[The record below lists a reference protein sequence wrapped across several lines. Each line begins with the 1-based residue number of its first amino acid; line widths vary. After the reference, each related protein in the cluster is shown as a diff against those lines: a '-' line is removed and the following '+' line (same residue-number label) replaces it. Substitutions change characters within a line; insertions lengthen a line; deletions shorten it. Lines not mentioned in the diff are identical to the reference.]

1 MGYRDWSAD
10 DKESFD
16 QVATQNIFSQ
26 IDSSD
31 LSDEQY
37 EEAQELFEAGWLTFG
52 EYSKDQLDAIRGDFL
67 DIMGLTEQMFTDF
80 GYWEE
85 YRDLYSEMG

>member
-1 MGYRDWSAD
+1 MGFRDWSAD
-10 DKESFD
+10 DKEAFD
-16 QVATQNIFSQ
+16 EVATQNIFSQ
-26 IDSSD
+26 LDSQD

-52 EYSKDQLDAIRGDFL
+52 EYSKEQLDNIRDDFYDL
-67 DIMGLTEQMFTDF
+67 MGIQEDMFD
-80 GYWEE
+80 WEE